1 MVISEK
7 LNQPAIIINRMA
19 TDPATTTASGE
30 VFPLVQ
36 KVIAEAVTAM
46 KIIPE

>member
-1 MVISEK
+1 MVVSEK
-7 LNQPAIIINRMA
+7 LTQPAIIINRVA
-19 TDPATTTASGE
+19 TDPVTTTVPGE

-36 KVIAEAVTAM
+36 RAIAEAVTAM